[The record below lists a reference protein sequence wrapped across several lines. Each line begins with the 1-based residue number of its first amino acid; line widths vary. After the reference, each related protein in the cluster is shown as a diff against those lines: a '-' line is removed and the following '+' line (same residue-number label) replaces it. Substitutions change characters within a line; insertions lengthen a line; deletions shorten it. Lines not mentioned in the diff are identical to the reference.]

1 MYNSWICFCFFVCEA
16 MLLISLNYARRT
28 LVGINISIY
37 FAQFSFYSLLLS
49 HFLVYYLFRRD
60 LFFFVLFW
68 TYLVNCQLFLLFLVF
83 LVALLFDLM
92 FWNNLREETKKKR
105 EVGLSVV
112 FITNNEKKFDL
123 FFKRVNILKFC
134 F

>member
-60 LFFFVLFW
+60 LFFSFYSEHIWLITNF
-68 TYLVNCQLFLLFLVF
+68 YLLFLVF
-83 LVALLFDLM
+83 LVAFDVLKQIERRNKKEKRIKSQCSIYNQQREKILYI
-92 FWNNLREETKKKR
+92 FLCNNCY
-105 EVGLSVV
+105 V
-112 FITNNEKKFDL
+112 L
-123 FFKRVNILKFC
+123 FFIY
-134 F
+134 

>member
-60 LFFFVLFW
+60 LFFSFYSEHIWLITNF
-68 TYLVNCQLFLLFLVF
+68 YLLFLVF
-83 LVALLFDLM
+83 LVAFDVLKQIERR
-92 FWNNLREETKKKR
+92 NKKEKRIKSQCSIYNQQREKIR
-105 EVGLSVV
+105 
-112 FITNNEKKFDL
+112 FIF
-123 FFKRVNILKFC
+123 
-134 F
+134 